1 MVRKPW
7 EEPQGVFMANAD
19 DFKLPRNGQ
28 LYVSNI
34 FERYEALI
42 EGTVLGRITKHRL
55 NAWKRNFESPEER
68 YLAACLLD
76 SLIYRSERQ
85 TEALAHQLFQRVLP
99 DLARR
104 VALPQGL
111 IKDWRRTLSHDA
123 RDRGIRLV
131 PVIDKERHPP
141 TKSSPPIS
149 RLIRM
154 NVPVD
159 EKWFIWPGQS
169 VEPVDGCAPL
179 LIFIDDFLGTGD
191 QFGEVYRVITGSN
204 TERPLAIYA
213 PLVAYRKGADDLQRQ
228 FPELRIVA
236 AEWLEE
242 SHRIF
247 SAESK
252 FFDDGE
258 NSPESAE
265 AFYLQ
270 FIRSKNWKEGYLRGM
285 PLGFK
290 NCGLSYAFDHGSPDA
305 TLPIFWDE
313 QDGFYHLF
321 FRR

>member
-1 MVRKPW
+1 
-7 EEPQGVFMANAD
+7 MATAD
-19 DFKLPRNGQ
+19 DFKLPGNGQ

-42 EGTVLGRITKHRL
+42 EGTVLGKITKHRL
-55 NAWKRNFESPEER
+55 NAWKRNFESPEEK

-85 TEALAHQLFQRVLP
+85 TEALALQLFQRVLP
-99 DLARR
+99 DLSRR
-104 VALPQGL
+104 GELPQGV
-111 IKDWRRTLSHDA
+111 IKDWRKALTEDA
-123 RDRGIRLV
+123 RDQGIRLV
-131 PVIDKERHPP
+131 PVIDKARHSP
-141 TKSSPPIS
+141 TKSSPPIT
-149 RLIRM
+149 RLIRI

-159 EKWFIWPGQS
+159 EKWFIWPDKK
-169 VEPVDGCAPL
+169 VDPVNGITPL

-191 QFGEVYRVITGSN
+191 QFGEVYKVITGGQE
-204 TERPLAIYA
+204 ERPLAVYA
-213 PLVAYRKGADDLQRQ
+213 PLVAYRKGAVDLQKQ

-247 SAESK
+247 SPESR
-252 FFDDGE
+252 FFDDGV
-258 NSPESAE
+258 NSPEAAE

-270 FIRSKNWKEGYLRGM
+270 LIRNKNWRENYLRGI

-313 QDGFYHLF
+313 QDGFHHLF
-321 FRR
+321 YRR